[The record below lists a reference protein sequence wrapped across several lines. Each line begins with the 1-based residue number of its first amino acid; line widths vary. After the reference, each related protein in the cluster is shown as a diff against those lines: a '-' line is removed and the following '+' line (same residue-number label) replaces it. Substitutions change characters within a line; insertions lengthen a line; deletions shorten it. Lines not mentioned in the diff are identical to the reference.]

1 MPAAMNR
8 HLCAIVL
15 LTALLPGCQLF
26 QPTPG
31 ADPNEPSQIV
41 TTLHELG
48 DSLEAN
54 TIALMAQ
61 ADPNTAAG
69 QVAGQMAAAL
79 ATGQQVVETM
89 AVAAQAAI
97 DEAAKPQPD
106 YGPVITSMGAM
117 VAPMTGPAAPW
128 VLLGTTLAGAL
139 VSIVQTLKKKNA
151 QATTADIVTAIES
164 AKVLTPKLA
173 EAMAD
178 PQVKAALK
186 SEMLPTT
193 KTTVKAIKGS

>member
-1 MPAAMNR
+1 MQR
-8 HLCAIVL
+8 HLCAVVL
-15 LTALLPGCQLF
+15 LTALLPGCQMLE
-26 QPTPG
+26 PAG
-31 ADPNEPSQIV
+31 DPNVPSQIV
-41 TTLHELG
+41 T
-48 DSLEAN
+48 
-54 TIALMAQ
+54 ALQDVAGQLQASTDALLAQ

-69 QVAGQMAAAL
+69 QVAGQVADAT
-79 ATGQQVVETM
+79 ATGQQVVEVAAT
-89 AVAAQAAI
+89 AAQAVI
-97 DEAAKPQPD
+97 DEAAKPEPD
-106 YGPVITSMGAM
+106 YGPVITSTGAM